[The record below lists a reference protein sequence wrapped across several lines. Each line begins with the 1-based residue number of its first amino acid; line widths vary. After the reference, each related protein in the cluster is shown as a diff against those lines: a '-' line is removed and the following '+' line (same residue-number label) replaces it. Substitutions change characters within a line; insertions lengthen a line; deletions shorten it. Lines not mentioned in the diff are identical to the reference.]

1 MGIRAST
8 TLWRCL
14 NKVEVGR
21 IEITTMKCRR
31 VTYDLINLNLK
42 FYSLFVAKRFFR
54 ETILE

>member
-31 VTYDLINLNLK
+31 VDDLINLNLK